1 MGVWRESG
9 CFRNRKSRL
18 FAGAEEDGGLNL
30 YTYCENAT
38 IDAEREGK
46 FAKKGQLLKAAS
58 PNARYVINARNI
70 GVLLDEL
77 LTDPTIKKIR
87 GQRLRRLLKKQNA
100 SENKMAKLFLPM
112 MGTQG

>member
-77 LTDPTIKKIR
+77 LTDPTIKKDSWSTIEEA
-87 GQRLRRLLKKQNA
+87 LKKA
-100 SENKMAKLFLPM
+100 ECIRK
-112 MGTQG
+112 